1 VRACVCMRVCMIY
14 ICICVFTSRRE
25 LRHPS
30 TETLCHTHT
39 HAHTRACR
47 HTHTRAKKHTHRNTS
62 HTHTLTQKTCIHI
75 HTAPRI
81 VTSIDG
87 NSLPASSEAEYTDA
101 PPLLCRVGEYT
112 CNIQH
117 NIVHVRNSDILEQ
130 KLGPIILM
138 YRPRCVGC
146 EKTRT
151 T

>member
-1 VRACVCMRVCMIY
+1 MYLRIHTATRIVTLIDGNSLSHTRTRTYTRV
-14 ICICVFTSRRE
+14 
-25 LRHPS
+25 
-30 TETLCHTHT
+30 HTHT
-39 HAHTRACR
+39 QTRKE
-47 HTHTRAKKHTHRNTS
+47 TY
-62 HTHTLTQKTCIHI
+62 TQKHITYTHFHTKNMHII

-112 CNIQH
+112 YNIPH
-117 NIVHVRNSDILEQ
+117 NMVHVRNSDILEE

-146 EKTRT
+146 ENTYT